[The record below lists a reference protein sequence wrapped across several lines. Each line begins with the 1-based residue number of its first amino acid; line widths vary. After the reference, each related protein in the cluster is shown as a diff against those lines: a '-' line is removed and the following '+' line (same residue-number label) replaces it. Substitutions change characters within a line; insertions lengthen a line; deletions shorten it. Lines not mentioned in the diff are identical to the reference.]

1 MATTHEHMA
10 TTYYADIQKLYVA
23 YFNRPADT
31 AGLEYWNAIVTA
43 AGGSTAAVS
52 AAFAAAAEYKT
63 EYANMTNAQ
72 IVDKVYMNLFGRA
85 AEDAG
90 KAYWA
95 DLLDK
100 KAITI
105 DQVVTQVA
113 AGAKG
118 TDSEA
123 YENKVLAA
131 QAFTAALD
139 SKVEQ
144 DGYSGTAANAQ
155 AKAFLSGVTTDASL
169 DAAINPASL
178 SASVAKTVAAG
189 TVFSLAF
196 GLQAL
201 ETAMDAKEA
210 FLAVADGDDDPD
222 TSALEADITTEVTN
236 TVAAVDALVTGNY
249 AASAAGVRA
258 ALLTAQQTINAAT
271 LADAQAGVTAAN
283 AAIAKVTGLSQAVA
297 TLTAADAGLEAA
309 VKVQTTA
316 TADLAAKVASYN
328 VINGPDITV
337 NADGTVAGLIE
348 LASGQLKLAAGVTET
363 TNPGIG
369 AVLTASKALEAADKS
384 VATATTTQANAQAVV
399 DGLDL
404 DTDAKAL
411 LPGIAAA
418 MTQVDLAV
426 GATPTSAQITTELA
440 SLKAIM
446 DTAVAIAALPG
457 STVAQ
462 QDAATAATTAHD
474 DFKALVDA
482 FVLADDNNLLVDALD
497 NAKATVEL
505 AEDAIEALSD
515 AVTAMNEAAILNT
528 QLNAVNG
535 AVDAAS
541 DAFLDNDL
549 LVPVMLDANKAAS
562 AGADIYVADEMD
574 VSIVNFGLLGDDAL
588 FIGTEYT
595 LNTTGDLDEGND
607 SVLEVFLIENGSDT
621 EVVIETS
628 KFGSSAASPEVV
640 TITLTGVAVDDL
652 VLSKGIITL
661 A

>member
-31 AGLEYWNAIVTA
+31 AGLDYWNAIVTA

-52 AAFAAAAEYKT
+52 AAFAAATEYKT
-63 EYANMTNAQ
+63 EYANMSNAE
-72 IVDKVYMNLFGRA
+72 IVNKVYMNLFGRA

-118 TDSEA
+118 TDSDA
-123 YENKVLAA
+123 YANKVLAA

-144 DGYSGTAANAQ
+144 DGYSGAAANAQ

-169 DAAINPASL
+169 DAAINAANL
-178 SASVAKTVAAG
+178 SATVAKTVAAG
-189 TVFSLAF
+189 TPFTLAF

-201 ETAMDAKEA
+201 ETAMEAKDA

-222 TSALEADITTEVTN
+222 TSALEADITTAVTN
-236 TVAAVDALVTGNY
+236 SVAAVDALVNGNY
-249 AASAAGVRA
+249 AAAATGVRA

-283 AAIAKVTGLSQAVA
+283 AAVVKVAGLSQAVA
-297 TLTAADAGLEAA
+297 TLDAATAGLDAA
-309 VKVQTTA
+309 TKVQTTA
-316 TADLAAKVASYN
+316 AADLAAKVASYN

-337 NADGTVAGLIE
+337 NANGTVMGLIV
-348 LASGQLKLAAGVTET
+348 LSSGQLKLDTGITET
-363 TNPGIG
+363 TNPGIT
-369 AVLTASKALEAADKS
+369 AVLNASKALEAADKS
-384 VATATTTQANAQAVV
+384 VTTATTTLANAQAAV

-404 DTDAKAL
+404 DTDAAAL
-411 LPGIAAA
+411 LPGLAAA
-418 MTQVDLAV
+418 MTQVHLAA
-426 GATPTSAQITTELA
+426 GALPTAAQITTELS

-457 STVAQ
+457 ATQAQ
-462 QDAATAATTAHD
+462 TDAATAATTAHD
-474 DFKALVDA
+474 DFKTLVDA
-482 FVLADDNNLLVDALD
+482 FTLADDNNPLVAALD
-497 NAKATVEL
+497 GAKATVVT
-505 AEDAIEALSD
+505 AQNAIEDLAD
-515 AVTAMNEAAILNT
+515 AVTDMNEAAILNT
-528 QLNAVNG
+528 QLSAVNG

-562 AGADIYVADEMD
+562 AGADIYVADAMD
-574 VSIVNFGLLGDDAL
+574 VSIANFGLLGKDAL
-588 FIGTEYT
+588 FIGTGYT
-595 LNTTGDLDEGND
+595 LNTTGDLDKGND
-607 SVLEVFLIENGSDT
+607 SVLEVFIIEAGADT
-621 EVVIETS
+621 QVVLETS

-640 TITLTGVAVDDL
+640 TITLTGVDVDD
-652 VLSKGIITL
+652 VTLSNGIITL

>member
-10 TTYYADIQKLYVA
+10 TTYHEAIQKLYVA

-123 YENKVLAA
+123 YANKVLAA

-144 DGYSGTAANAQ
+144 DGYSGTAANTQ

-169 DAAINPASL
+169 DAAINPANL

-249 AASAAGVRA
+249 AAAAAGVRA

-283 AAIAKVTGLSQAVA
+283 AAIAKVAGLSQAVA
-297 TLTAADAGLEAA
+297 TLTAADAGLTAA
-309 VKVQTTA
+309 TKVQTTA

-348 LASGQLKLAAGVTET
+348 LVSGQLKLAAGVTET

-384 VATATTTQANAQAVV
+384 VATATTTLANAQSAV

-462 QDAATAATTAHD
+462 QDAATAATDAYNNFD
-474 DFKALVDA
+474 ALVDA
-482 FVLADDNNLLVDALD
+482 FLLADDNNLLVDALD

-528 QLNAVNG
+528 QLSAVNG

-562 AGADIYVADEMD
+562 AGADIYVAEEMD

-588 FIGTEYT
+588 FIGTQYT
-595 LNTTGDLDEGND
+595 LNTSGDLDEGND
-607 SVLEVFLIENGSDT
+607 SVLEVFLIENGADT

>member
-1 MATTHEHMA
+1 MA

-31 AGLEYWNAIVTA
+31 AGLDYWNAIVTA

-52 AAFAAAAEYKT
+52 AAFAAATEYKT
-63 EYANMTNAQ
+63 EYANMSNAE
-72 IVDKVYMNLFGRA
+72 IVNKVYMNLFGRA

-95 DLLDK
+95 HLLDK

-118 TDSEA
+118 TDSDA
-123 YENKVLAA
+123 YANKVLAA

-139 SKVEQ
+139 KVEQ
-144 DGYSGTAANAQ
+144 DGYSGAAANAQ

-169 DAAINPASL
+169 DAAINAANL
-178 SASVAKTVAAG
+178 SATVAKTVAAG
-189 TVFSLAF
+189 TPFTLAF

-201 ETAMDAKEA
+201 ETAMEAKDA

-222 TSALEADITTEVTN
+222 TSALEADITTAVTN
-236 TVAAVDALVTGNY
+236 SVAAVDALVNGNY
-249 AASAAGVRA
+249 AAAATGVRA

-283 AAIAKVTGLSQAVA
+283 AAVVKVAGLSQAVA
-297 TLTAADAGLEAA
+297 TLDAATAGLDAA
-309 VKVQTTA
+309 TKVQTTA
-316 TADLAAKVASYN
+316 AADLAAKVASYN

-337 NADGTVAGLIE
+337 NANGTVMGLIV
-348 LASGQLKLAAGVTET
+348 LSSGQLKLDTGITET
-363 TNPGIG
+363 TNPGIT
-369 AVLTASKALEAADKS
+369 AVLNASKALEAADKS
-384 VATATTTQANAQAVV
+384 VTTATTTLANAQAAV

-404 DTDAKAL
+404 DTDAAAL
-411 LPGIAAA
+411 LPGLAAA
-418 MTQVDLAV
+418 MTQVHLAA
-426 GATPTSAQITTELA
+426 GALPTAAQITTELS

-457 STVAQ
+457 ATQAQ
-462 QDAATAATTAHD
+462 TDAATAATTAHD
-474 DFKALVDA
+474 DFKTLVDA
-482 FVLADDNNLLVDALD
+482 FTLADDNNPLVAALD
-497 NAKATVEL
+497 GAKATVVT
-505 AEDAIEALSD
+505 AQNAIEDLAD
-515 AVTAMNEAAILNT
+515 AVTDMNEAAILNT
-528 QLNAVNG
+528 QLSAVNG

-562 AGADIYVADEMD
+562 AGADIYVADAMD
-574 VSIVNFGLLGDDAL
+574 VSIANFGLLGKDAL
-588 FIGTEYT
+588 FIGTGYT
-595 LNTTGDLDEGND
+595 LNTTGDLDKGND
-607 SVLEVFLIENGSDT
+607 SVLEVFIIEAGADT
-621 EVVIETS
+621 QVVLETS

-640 TITLTGVAVDDL
+640 TITLTGVDVDD
-652 VLSKGIITL
+652 VTLSNGIITL

>member
-123 YENKVLAA
+123 YANKVLAA

-457 STVAQ
+457 STVAE
-462 QDAATAATTAHD
+462 QDAATAATDAYNNFD
-474 DFKALVDA
+474 ALVDA
-482 FVLADDNNLLVDALD
+482 FLLADDNNLLVDALD

-528 QLNAVNG
+528 QLSAVNG